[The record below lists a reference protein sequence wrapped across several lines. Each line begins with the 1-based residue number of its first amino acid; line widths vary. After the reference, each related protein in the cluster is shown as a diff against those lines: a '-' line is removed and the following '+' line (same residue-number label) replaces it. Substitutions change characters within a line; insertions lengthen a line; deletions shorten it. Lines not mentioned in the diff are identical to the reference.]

1 MQRNRFPSGREEAS
15 VRKSLEHNERQTE
28 DEAVAEDEAA
38 FRRRGQAVMAIA
50 KRMAPG
56 IARLI
61 ERRGPGQ
68 QAG

>member
-1 MQRNRFPSGREEAS
+1 MKRNGFPSGRDEAS
-15 VRKSLEHNERQTE
+15 VRKVLEPYERQTE

-38 FRRRGQAVMAIA
+38 FRWRGQAVMAVA
-50 KRMAPG
+50 KRMVPG